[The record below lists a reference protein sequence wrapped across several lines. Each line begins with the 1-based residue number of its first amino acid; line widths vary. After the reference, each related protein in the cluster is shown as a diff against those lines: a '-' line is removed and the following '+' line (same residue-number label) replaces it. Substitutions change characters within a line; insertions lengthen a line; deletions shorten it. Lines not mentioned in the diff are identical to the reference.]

1 MKTKRVKYD
10 AVKLAIIRKNYMIN
24 EAINDLVRDLPH
36 CDFEKLRFQLTNEI
50 MELQSLKS
58 EGLNSPSSY
67 SIVITI
73 FSPLLCAASIF
84 L

>member
-36 CDFEKLRFQLTNEI
+36 CDFECLRMHLTNELA
-50 MELQSLKS
+50 ELHMLKKQ
-58 EGLNSPSSY
+58 G
-67 SIVITI
+67 
-73 FSPLLCAASIF
+73 AK
-84 L
+84 

>member
-58 EGLNSPSSY
+58 
-67 SIVITI
+67 
-73 FSPLLCAASIF
+73 
-84 L
+84 

>member
-10 AVKLAIIRKNYMIN
+10 AVKLEIIRKNYMIN

-36 CDFEKLRFQLTNEI
+36 YDFEKLRFQLTNEI

-58 EGLNSPSSY
+58 EG
-67 SIVITI
+67 
-73 FSPLLCAASIF
+73 AK
-84 L
+84 

>member
-10 AVKLAIIRKNYMIN
+10 AVKLEIIRKNYMIN

-36 CDFEKLRFQLTNEI
+36 CDFEKLRFQLINEI

-58 EGLNSPSSY
+58 EG
-67 SIVITI
+67 
-73 FSPLLCAASIF
+73 AK
-84 L
+84 

>member
-24 EAINDLVRDLPH
+24 EVINDLVRDLPH

-58 EGLNSPSSY
+58 EG
-67 SIVITI
+67 
-73 FSPLLCAASIF
+73 AK
-84 L
+84 

>member
-10 AVKLAIIRKNYMIN
+10 AVKLAIIRNNYMIN

-58 EGLNSPSSY
+58 EG
-67 SIVITI
+67 
-73 FSPLLCAASIF
+73 AK
-84 L
+84 

>member
-10 AVKLAIIRKNYMIN
+10 AVNLAIIRKNYMIN

-58 EGLNSPSSY
+58 EG
-67 SIVITI
+67 
-73 FSPLLCAASIF
+73 AK
-84 L
+84 

>member
-10 AVKLAIIRKNYMIN
+10 AVKLEIIRKNYMIN

-58 EGLNSPSSY
+58 EG
-67 SIVITI
+67 
-73 FSPLLCAASIF
+73 AK
-84 L
+84 

>member
-36 CDFEKLRFQLTNEI
+36 CDFESCRLPIE
-50 MELQSLKS
+50 S
-58 EGLNSPSSY
+58 
-67 SIVITI
+67 
-73 FSPLLCAASIF
+73 
-84 L
+84 

>member
-1 MKTKRVKYD
+1 MKTKRAKYD

-24 EAINDLVRDLPH
+24 GAINDLVRDLPH

-58 EGLNSPSSY
+58 EG
-67 SIVITI
+67 
-73 FSPLLCAASIF
+73 AK
-84 L
+84 

>member
-10 AVKLAIIRKNYMIN
+10 ADKLAIIRKNYMIN

-58 EGLNSPSSY
+58 EG
-67 SIVITI
+67 
-73 FSPLLCAASIF
+73 AK
-84 L
+84 

>member
-10 AVKLAIIRKNYMIN
+10 AVKLAIICKNYMIN

-58 EGLNSPSSY
+58 EG
-67 SIVITI
+67 
-73 FSPLLCAASIF
+73 AK
-84 L
+84 